1 LIDWHQSAN
10 WISDPDGYVFLPR
23 AMLEIGKALYPNEWT
38 GAEPTTPVFL
48 PLPLGSAAARQWQ
61 KQEAHIA
68 LCKERPEFGRK
79 PLSVLPQF
87 RTLTPRGGLSA
98 SGGPI
103 IPPFTDAEWQA
114 AREIYRRREDAARP
128 AWSRFA
134 QVQKTVTDA
143 CRQGQLAF
151 GLRPRAGGAVYPG
164 KAEWWET
171 EGSTLRYRFEWFRM
185 SIAAPFANG
194 LRDDDA
200 DWICIARDSLDALLR
215 RLGLSHGGAATAK
228 DEADATRHL
237 ADKLKENPGMTREEA
252 SAECARFGISKR
264 GFLNRVF
271 PKAREKA
278 GLPARAS
285 AGRKRNNRSAK
296 SKR

>member
-1 LIDWHQSAN
+1 MA
-10 WISDPDGYVFLPR
+10 
-23 AMLEIGKALYPNEWT
+23 KT
-38 GAEPTTPVFL
+38 
-48 PLPLGSAAARQWQ
+48 GSAYRALQRAPGLRTEAIRRSPAPFAYFTGRFFKGPADHSPVHRCRMGGRPRDLSDARGCSSPRVG
-61 KQEAHIA
+61 A
-68 LCKERPEFGRK
+68 LH
-79 PLSVLPQF
+79 
-87 RTLTPRGGLSA
+87 A
-98 SGGPI
+98 SLQDSDG
-103 IPPFTDAEWQA
+103 
-114 AREIYRRREDAARP
+114 
-128 AWSRFA
+128 
-134 QVQKTVTDA
+134 A

-164 KAEWWET
+164 KPEWWEI
-171 EGSTLRYRFEWFRM
+171 EGNTLHYRFEWFRT
-185 SIAAPFANG
+185 SSAAPFANG
-194 LRDDDA
+194 LRDDA
-200 DWICIARDSLDALLR
+200 DWICIARDSLDAPLLR
-215 RLGLSHGGAATAK
+215 LGSSHVGAATAK
-228 DEADATRHL
+228 GEADATRHL